1 LGTAALMGT
10 TALALILAAAA
21 LVIAAGAMLLW
32 AKAKQATRRAALE
45 RVITG
50 HLGQDQAGQGQVGPW
65 RSEAPR
71 LPAGPQGWQT
81 LLLRAGVAATPALHA
96 RLAAVVTLAGL
107 AAWLAGGKF
116 AAAAAVAL
124 AVMAIL
130 FVLWMK
136 AERRQRRMIAQLPG
150 LLDAMVRL
158 LTIGNSLGAAFQSAA
173 AAMDEPLAEVLRR
186 AESLARSGKD
196 LDAALRQVSAQ
207 YRLQELYLVAAVMSV
222 ALRFGGRSDQ
232 VLERMALF
240 MRDLEQARQELSA
253 MSAEVR
259 LSAWVLA
266 LLPVGIAC
274 LIILLNNSLFMGM
287 WNDPAGF
294 YMLIAAVVL
303 QIAGSY
309 WLYRMAKS
317 V

>member
-1 LGTAALMGT
+1 MGT

-50 HLGQDQAGQGQVGPW
+50 HLGQDQAGQDQAGQGQVGPW